1 MLLTRYVYFNAKLE
15 RYVRSE
21 WGYKCFFASYS
32 LNSRGVAIMFM
43 NKFEFRVND
52 VRRDENVIVIII
64 YLSTMGTNLLLVNIY
79 IYMVLIQI
87 PLRSI
92 KI

>member
-1 MLLTRYVYFNAKLE
+1 
-15 RYVRSE
+15 
-21 WGYKCFFASYS
+21 
-32 LNSRGVAIMFM
+32 MFM